1 MISRKL
7 MLLGEIGVGKTSLI
21 RRLVQGR
28 FEAEYKSTFGV
39 ELYRVPIARA
49 GPCGD
54 QPIELIVWDT
64 DGNFTQTIFRHVYI
78 KGAAAALIIGDLKRR
93 ATLEAMVDLAEGF
106 QDAMPGRHFSF
117 IANKADL
124 LAADEAAMLPKKLQ
138 DARQQVLLT
147 SAKTGA
153 NVEDTFIHAASS
165 ILRRES

>member
-1 MISRKL
+1 
-7 MLLGEIGVGKTSLI
+7 
-21 RRLVQGR
+21 
-28 FEAEYKSTFGV
+28 
-39 ELYRVPIARA
+39 
-49 GPCGD
+49 
-54 QPIELIVWDT
+54 
-64 DGNFTQTIFRHVYI
+64 
-78 KGAAAALIIGDLKRR
+78 
-93 ATLEAMVDLAEGF
+93 
-106 QDAMPGRHFSF
+106 MPGRHFSF